1 MATSPLSRSQT
12 AWLSPLLLLVGLIMA
27 GCSSVPVQQAA
38 KAPQA
43 QKAKP
48 DDGAQRIADWKQLI
62 ASKQGEPEERKLVL
76 VNDFFNRLNFV
87 DDIDHWGKEDYWAT
101 PLETLRT
108 NGGDCEDFVIGKYF
122 TLKYLQVPEERMR
135 ITYVKAQT
143 INKAHMVLTYYK
155 EQEAEP
161 LVLDNLDKDIKLSS
175 QRKDLVPVYS
185 FNADGLWLAHER
197 GLGKYV
203 NDGSNLSLW
212 QGLLERMGKEQLA
225 EGK

>member
-1 MATSPLSRSQT
+1 MASSPLSRSRT
-12 AWLSPLLLLVGLIMA
+12 AWFGPLLLLLGLIMA

-38 KAPQA
+38 KAPLT

-48 DDGAQRIADWKQLI
+48 DDGAKRIADWKQLI
-62 ASKQGEPEERKLVL
+62 ASRQGEPEERKLVL

-143 INKAHMVLTYYK
+143 INKAHMVLTYYR
-155 EQEAEP
+155 EPEAEP
-161 LVLDNLDKDIKLSS
+161 LVLDNLDKEIKLSS

-185 FNADGLWLAHER
+185 FNAEGLWLAHER

-203 NDGSNLSLW
+203 NDASNLSLW
-212 QGLLERMGKEQLA
+212 QGLLERMREEQIA
-225 EGK
+225 ADK